1 MSQLD
6 KKGPV
11 IGSSTERYGA
21 EFRLDKDNGK
31 LLGVC
36 AGLANRFD
44 WDPMIVRL
52 GFVAATILGFGS
64 AILIYLAIGLI
75 AD

>member
-1 MSQLD
+1 MNQVD
-6 KKGPV
+6 KKGHH
-11 IGSSTERYGA
+11 GSPA
-21 EFRLDKDNGK
+21 FRLDKQNAQ
-31 LLGVC
+31 LMGVC

-44 WDPMIVRL
+44 WDPLFVRL